1 MDLRVLAAEATSVEM
16 NYDFIDL
23 VDFPQPLE
31 DTLFEIVFDG
41 LVVQEPHFDLL
52 A

>member
-23 VDFPQPLE
+23 VDFPQPFE

-41 LVVQEPHFDLL
+41 LVVQESHFDLL